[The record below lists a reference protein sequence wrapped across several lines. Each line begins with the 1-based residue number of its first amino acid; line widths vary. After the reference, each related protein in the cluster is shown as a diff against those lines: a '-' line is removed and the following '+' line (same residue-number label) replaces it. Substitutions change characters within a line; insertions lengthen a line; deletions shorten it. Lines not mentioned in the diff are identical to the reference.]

1 MSKKNSAQLQ
11 LAGLAMALVL
21 CDMSGE
27 GLLAGHLVQAAPD
40 LIAALK
46 GQGIVDDHE
55 AAVAHALSQQ
65 AKVQRPAS
73 ELRAEA
79 EESAARA
86 AVDAA
91 QAAAEAAPP
100 AA

>member
-1 MSKKNSAQLQ
+1 MSKKNPAALQ
-11 LAGLAMALVL
+11 MAGLAMALVL
-21 CDMSGE
+21 CDMPGE

-40 LIAALK
+40 LITALK

-55 AAVAHALSQQ
+55 AAVAYAMTQQ
-65 AKVQRPAS
+65 AKVQRPFS

-79 EESAARA
+79 EAA
-86 AVDAA
+86 AA

-100 AA
+100 GA